1 MNRTQDP
8 NRLTSLWVAARQD
21 LAERRARVA
30 ARRRLATEI
39 ADYTSEADRNDLN
52 ALLDTYPD
60 AQVAELRDLLNRDVA
75 A

>member
-1 MNRTQDP
+1 MTQNP
-8 NRLTSLWVAARQD
+8 NRLNSLWVAARQD
-21 LAERRARVA
+21 RAERRARIA
-30 ARRRLATEI
+30 ARRRMASEI

-60 AQVAELRDLLNRDVA
+60 TQVAELRDLLNRDVA